1 MCPFRVLVIFFSLL
15 IALFATMAAL
25 AKDPEE
31 EEREAL
37 ARGEAVSADKKK
49 SAWAYF
55 VDFWSGRYLYR
66 ESKKLMPWFFSKN
79 EDDEAEEEVASA
91 DNNVGAGEKDELA
104 KAVAEAEAALAEHS
118 GANDDAAVAASAQQ
132 LLQDQPGMPE
142 PSAPYAEDDG
152 VDVAAAAGS
161 AERPLAD
168 AAFERALLSKRKV
181 QHQQQPSL
189 RDASIAAV
197 IS

>member
-37 ARGEAVSADKKK
+37 ARGEAVKK
-49 SAWAYF
+49 SAWGYF

-79 EDDEAEEEVASA
+79 EDEETEEEVASA
-91 DNNVGAGEKDELA
+91 DNAAGAGEKDELA

-118 GANDDAAVAASAQQ
+118 GANDAAAVAASARL

-142 PSAPYAEDDG
+142 PSAPYAEDG
-152 VDVAAAAGS
+152 VDVAAAGS
-161 AERPLAD
+161 AERPVVD
-168 AAFERALLSKRKV
+168 VAFERALLSKRRT
-181 QHQQQPSL
+181 QQQQPPL